1 MNVFFAYP
9 PSNQHQHLHTTRAST
24 EYDACDVTGHKVR
37 TSFLD
42 VERRVDERL
51 AEADGAERRAR
62 LLDARDVIDRDAGRL
77 D

>member
-1 MNVFFAYP
+1 M
-9 PSNQHQHLHTTRAST
+9 
-24 EYDACDVTGHKVR
+24 R